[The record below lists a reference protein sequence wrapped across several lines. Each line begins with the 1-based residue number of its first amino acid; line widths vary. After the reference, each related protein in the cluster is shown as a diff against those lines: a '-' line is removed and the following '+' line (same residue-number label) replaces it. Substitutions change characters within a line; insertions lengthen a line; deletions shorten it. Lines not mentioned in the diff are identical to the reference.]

1 MNTIKLSEARN
12 LHAAFSMLE
21 GYNKVVKDEKV
32 VIPYE
37 FSGKTRWNIAK
48 NLRILNVLVTDFN
61 SARDALIK
69 QLSNGSNEI
78 DGTNKELMSSYIKEI
93 NDIDAQDV
101 DVSGILSIKVD
112 DLNLDVNPIPV
123 GLLAA
128 FKDLITD

>member
-1 MNTIKLSEARN
+1 
-12 LHAAFSMLE
+12 
-21 GYNKVVKDEKV
+21 
-32 VIPYE
+32 
-37 FSGKTRWNIAK
+37 
-48 NLRILNVLVTDFN
+48 
-61 SARDALIK
+61 
-69 QLSNGSNEI
+69 
-78 DGTNKELMSSYIKEI
+78 MSSYIKEI

>member
-21 GYNKVVKDEKV
+21 GYNKVVKNEKV

-78 DGTNKELMSSYIKEI
+78 DSTNKELMSSYIKEI
-93 NDIDAQDV
+93 NEIDSQDV

-112 DLNLDVNPIPV
+112 DLNLDVNPIPA